1 MTSSTNDAAV
11 TAHVPLPITR
21 FTGGNVGQWRVTSIT
36 AVQGATVPVA
46 DFLDI
51 SNMSGAI
58 DSRWHLRGT
67 ASNLRYTTAEE
78 RRQLLAKQEGL
89 GRPASTR
96 AALIPIRKSA
106 AWWAMAQDERR
117 AVYEQ
122 GSHLPIG
129 LDYLP
134 GVARKL
140 YHSRDLGEDFDFLT
154 WFEFAP
160 EDEAAFDH
168 MLDRLRTCG
177 EWAYVDREVDIR
189 LTRLG

>member
-1 MTSSTNDAAV
+1 MTSLTNDATV
-11 TAHVPLPITR
+11 FEHVPLPVTR
-21 FTGGNVGQWRVTSIT
+21 FTAGNAGQWRVTAIT
-36 AVQGATVPVA
+36 AVLGATLPVA
-46 DFLDI
+46 GFLDI
-51 SNMSGAI
+51 SNAGDATDGS
-58 DSRWHLRGT
+58 WHLRGT

-78 RRQLLAKQEGL
+78 RRQLQAKQEGL
-89 GRPASTR
+89 GRPGSIR

-154 WFEFAP
+154 WFEFSP

-168 MLDRLRTCG
+168 MLDRLRSCT
-177 EWAYVDREVDIR
+177 EWNYVDREVDIR
-189 LTRLG
+189 LTRV